1 MERIVIKSQ
10 VFIIRAIMGVGFG
23 VVLSRLFYPKAPI
36 IFVVGLC
43 AALVALAYVTE
54 YLRNRSKA
62 RSQNKGNHPF

>member
-1 MERIVIKSQ
+1 MIKSQ